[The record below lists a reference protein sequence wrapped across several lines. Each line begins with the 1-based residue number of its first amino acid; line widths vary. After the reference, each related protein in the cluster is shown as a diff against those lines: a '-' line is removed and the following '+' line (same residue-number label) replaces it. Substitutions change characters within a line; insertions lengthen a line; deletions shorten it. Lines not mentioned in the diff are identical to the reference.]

1 MVVETET
8 VAVEVDTGV
17 LVDGR
22 EVLVEENVVLLV
34 VVDVVVVLSLITVN
48 NT

>member
-1 MVVETET
+1 M
-8 VAVEVDTGV
+8 AVEVDTGV